1 MGGPEKFEVIRDSK
15 FQIPDQLI
23 DLGSEIWNPEFYG
36 VIMPN
41 PKRRHSKSR
50 TRQRRAHDALK
61 TPQYYIDKDSGEAKV
76 PHRIDA
82 KTGTYKGRQIIDVK
96 ESE

>member
-1 MGGPEKFEVIRDSK
+1 
-15 FQIPDQLI
+15 
-23 DLGSEIWNPEFYG
+23 
-36 VIMPN
+36 MPN

-61 TPQYYIDKDSGEAKV
+61 VPQFYLDKDTGEAKKL
-76 PHRIDA
+76 HRVDPE
-82 KTGTYKGRQIIDVK
+82 TGIYKDRQILDVK

>member
-1 MGGPEKFEVIRDSK
+1 
-15 FQIPDQLI
+15 
-23 DLGSEIWNPEFYG
+23 
-36 VIMPN
+36 MPN

-61 TPQYYIDKDSGEAKV
+61 VPQFYLDKDTGEAKK
-76 PHRIDA
+76 PHRIDP
-82 KTGTYKGRQIIDVK
+82 KTGAYKGRQILEVE

>member
-1 MGGPEKFEVIRDSK
+1 
-15 FQIPDQLI
+15 
-23 DLGSEIWNPEFYG
+23 
-36 VIMPN
+36 MPN

-61 TPQYYIDKDSGEAKV
+61 VPQFYIDENTGEAKK

-82 KTGTYKGRQIIDVK
+82 ETGTYKGRQILDVK

>member
-1 MGGPEKFEVIRDSK
+1 
-15 FQIPDQLI
+15 
-23 DLGSEIWNPEFYG
+23 
-36 VIMPN
+36 MPN

-61 TPQYYIDKDSGEAKV
+61 TPQFYLDKDSGEAKV
-76 PHRIDA
+76 PHRVDS
-82 KTGTYKGRQIIDVK
+82 KGTFKGRQVIDNK